1 MAKSSAYDD
10 TDCIVVHLDRMLA
23 KDPAKDDSFWTVEYR
38 STSKVFKASVYLAD
52 MLAAEATGFPQ
63 SLGKLLVP
71 SLFKFKEKNASHS
84 SEGIDQLRANLA
96 PYMPLIVCSEDPLLE
111 AAKVNTMKEF
121 DRAYR
126 SILRSDCFRGRNLL
140 MVSGLNID
148 LNSTR
153 DHKTLFPGTSFI
165 PFAAYHQQAGR
176 NGGHDVG
183 FVIEQDRLF
192 ERLMQQS
199 GTNEHEL
206 NLDAQIETNK
216 NQEEVMIT
224 RRGVVVDNNS
234 RSSTSS
240 STCTE

>member
-1 MAKSSAYDD
+1 MR
-10 TDCIVVHLDRMLA
+10 V
-23 KDPAKDDSFWTVEYR
+23 
-38 STSKVFKASVYLAD
+38 
-52 MLAAEATGFPQ
+52 Q
-63 SLGKLLVP
+63 
-71 SLFKFKEKNASHS
+71 
-84 SEGIDQLRANLA
+84 
-96 PYMPLIVCSEDPLLE
+96 DPLLE

-153 DHKTLFPGTSFI
+153 HQKTLFPGTSFI

-199 GTNEHEL
+199 ATNEHEL

-216 NQEEVMIT
+216 NQEEVEIVRRNFVCDNT
-224 RRGVVVDNNS
+224 R